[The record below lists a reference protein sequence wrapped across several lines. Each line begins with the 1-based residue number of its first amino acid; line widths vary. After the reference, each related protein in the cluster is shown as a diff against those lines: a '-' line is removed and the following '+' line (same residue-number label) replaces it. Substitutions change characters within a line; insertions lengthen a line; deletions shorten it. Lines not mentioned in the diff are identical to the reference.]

1 MMMREFEEMTGIYP
15 TATMYKAIE
24 AAYMEF
30 DGDKQAFCAAY
41 KKNKD
46 GIAEKIQRDAMQA
59 EASEAQEL
67 ANQIKSLKKDIQI
80 QQVQITRLEEKL
92 EREQGWKPYEDEHNV
107 KQADY
112 EQLASASFTEE
123 LSDWPQLEGKVGSI
137 LSLLS
142 DEEAADM
149 IASDFGF
156 DRSKI
161 VIVHDV
167 PKYEINRSR
176 ELRKVGTYE
185 RKALYNATDWNYILF
200 NIRGNITMGYEM
212 YNGELRMYWG

>member
-1 MMMREFEEMTGIYP
+1 MMMCEFEEMTGIYP

-30 DGDKQAFCAAY
+30 DGDKKAFCKAFLA
-41 KKNKD
+41 NKD
-46 GIAEKIQRDAMQA
+46 GMASRIQHSCNMAEFKAASDAETQIAK
-59 EASEAQEL
+59 
-67 ANQIKSLKKDIQI
+67 LKK
-80 QQVQITRLEEKL
+80 QVEDLKAQL

-112 EQLASASFTEE
+112 EQLAAAKFTEE
-123 LSDWPQLEGKVGSI
+123 LSD
-137 LSLLS
+137 
-142 DEEAADM
+142 EEAVDM

-161 VIVHDV
+161 VIVHEV
-167 PKYEINRSR
+167 PKYEINRNR
-176 ELRKVGTYE
+176 ALRKVGTYE

-200 NIRGNITMGYEM
+200 NIRGNCTMGYEM

>member
-30 DGDKQAFCAAY
+30 DGDKKAFCKAFLA
-41 KKNKD
+41 NKD
-46 GIAEKIQRDAMQA
+46 GMASRIQHSCNMAEFKAASDAETQIAK
-59 EASEAQEL
+59 
-67 ANQIKSLKKDIQI
+67 LKK
-80 QQVQITRLEEKL
+80 QVEDLKAQL
-92 EREQGWKPYEDEHNV
+92 EREQGWAPYEDEHNV
-107 KQADY
+107 KQIKY
-112 EQLASASFTEE
+112 EQLAASRFTKE
-123 LSDWPQLEGKVGSI
+123 
-137 LSLLS
+137 LS
-142 DEEAADM
+142 DEEAVDM

-161 VIVHDV
+161 VIVHEV
-167 PKYEINRSR
+167 PKYEINRNR
-176 ELRKVGTYE
+176 ALRKVGTYE

-200 NIRGNITMGYEM
+200 NIRGNCTMGYEM

>member
-30 DGDKQAFCAAY
+30 DGDKKAFCKAF
-41 KKNKD
+41 
-46 GIAEKIQRDAMQA
+46 
-59 EASEAQEL
+59 L
-67 ANQIKSLKKDIQI
+67 ANKGGMASRIQHSCNMAEFKAASDAETQIAKLKK
-80 QQVQITRLEEKL
+80 QVEDLKAQL
-92 EREQGWKPYEDEHNV
+92 EREQGWAPYEDEHNV
-107 KQADY
+107 KQIKY
-112 EQLASASFTEE
+112 EQLAASRFTKE
-123 LSDWPQLEGKVGSI
+123 
-137 LSLLS
+137 LS

-149 IASDFGF
+149 IASEFGF

-161 VIVHDV
+161 VIVHEV
-167 PKYEINRSR
+167 PKYEINRNR
-176 ELRKVGTYE
+176 ALRKVGTYE

-200 NIRGNITMGYEM
+200 NIRGNCTMGYEM

>member
-30 DGDKQAFCAAY
+30 DGDKKAFCKAFLA
-41 KKNKD
+41 NKD
-46 GIAEKIQRDAMQA
+46 GMASRIQHSCNMAEFKAASDAETQIAK
-59 EASEAQEL
+59 
-67 ANQIKSLKKDIQI
+67 LKK
-80 QQVQITRLEEKL
+80 QVEDLKAQL

-112 EQLASASFTEE
+112 EQLAAAKFTKE
-123 LSDWPQLEGKVGSI
+123 
-137 LSLLS
+137 LS

-149 IASDFGF
+149 IASEFGF

-161 VIVHDV
+161 VIVHEV
-167 PKYEINRSR
+167 PKYEINRNR
-176 ELRKVGTYE
+176 ALRKVGTYE

-200 NIRGNITMGYEM
+200 NIRGNCTMGYEM

>member
-1 MMMREFEEMTGIYP
+1 MMMSEFEKLTGIYP
-15 TATMYKAIE
+15 TAGMYKAIE
-24 AAYMEF
+24 AAYMDF

-112 EQLASASFTEE
+112 ENLAADKFVKE
-123 LSDWPQLEGKVGSI
+123 LT
-137 LSLLS
+137 

-149 IASDFGF
+149 LATEFGF
-156 DRSKI
+156 DKSKI
-161 VIVHDV
+161 VIVHEVD
-167 PKYEINRSR
+167 KCEISR
-176 ELRKVGTYE
+176 RRMLRKVGTYE
-185 RKALYNATDWNYILF
+185 RKALFSAWDWNYIRF
-200 NIRGNITMGYEM
+200 NVARIGYEM
-212 YNGELRMYWG
+212 HDGELQMYWD

>member
-30 DGDKQAFCAAY
+30 DGDKKAFCEAY
-41 KKNKD
+41 KQNKN
-46 GIAEKIQRDAMQA
+46 GIAQKIQRNGMMN
-59 EASEAQEL
+59 EVRKTEEL
-67 ANQIKSLKKDIQI
+67 ENHIKSLKKDILMQQEQI
-80 QQVQITRLEEKL
+80 KRLEEKL

-123 LSDWPQLEGKVGSI
+123 LSD
-137 LSLLS
+137 
-142 DEEAADM
+142 EEAADM

-161 VIVHDV
+161 VIVHEV

-176 ELRKVGTYE
+176 ALRKVGTYE

-200 NIRGNITMGYEM
+200 NIRGNCTMGYEM
-212 YNGELRMYWG
+212 HNGELRMYWG

>member
-30 DGDKQAFCAAY
+30 DGDKKAFCKAFLA
-41 KKNKD
+41 NKD
-46 GIAEKIQRDAMQA
+46 GMASRIQHSCNMAEFKAASDAETQIAK
-59 EASEAQEL
+59 
-67 ANQIKSLKKDIQI
+67 LKK
-80 QQVQITRLEEKL
+80 QVEDLKAQL
-92 EREQGWKPYEDEHNV
+92 EREQGWAPYEDEHNV
-107 KQADY
+107 KQIKY
-112 EQLASASFTEE
+112 EQLAASRFTKE
-123 LSDWPQLEGKVGSI
+123 
-137 LSLLS
+137 LS

-149 IASDFGF
+149 IASEFGF

-161 VIVHDV
+161 VIVHEV
-167 PKYEINRSR
+167 PKYEINRNR
-176 ELRKVGTYE
+176 ALRKVGTYE

-200 NIRGNITMGYEM
+200 NIRGNCTMGYEM

>member
-1 MMMREFEEMTGIYP
+1 MMMSEFEKLTGIYP

-30 DGDKQAFCAAY
+30 DGDKKAFCKAFLA
-41 KKNKD
+41 NKD
-46 GIAEKIQRDAMQA
+46 GMASRIQHSCNMAEFKAASDAETQIAK
-59 EASEAQEL
+59 
-67 ANQIKSLKKDIQI
+67 LKK
-80 QQVQITRLEEKL
+80 QVEDLKAQL

-112 EQLASASFTEE
+112 EQLAASRFTKE
-123 LSDWPQLEGKVGSI
+123 
-137 LSLLS
+137 LS

-149 IASDFGF
+149 IASEFGF

-161 VIVHDV
+161 VIVHEV
-167 PKYEINRSR
+167 PKYEINRNR
-176 ELRKVGTYE
+176 ALRKVGTYE

-200 NIRGNITMGYEM
+200 NIRGNCTMGYEM

>member
-1 MMMREFEEMTGIYP
+1 MMMSEFEKLTGIYP
-15 TATMYKAIE
+15 TAGMYKAIE
-24 AAYMEF
+24 AAYMDF

-92 EREQGWKPYEDEHNV
+92 EREQGWKPYDDEHNV

-123 LSDWPQLEGKVGSI
+123 
-137 LSLLS
+137 LS

-161 VIVHDV
+161 VIVHEV

-176 ELRKVGTYE
+176 ALRKVGTYE

-200 NIRGNITMGYEM
+200 NIRGNCTMGYEM
-212 YNGELRMYWG
+212 HNGELRMYWG